1 MLTTTTRAF
10 EEYARLLLMARE
22 SNFKGDAAKALEY
35 AERAALCGNYDAG
48 VLGLI
53 RAQALCQESR
63 FEEANALFDDLIRAT
78 PPSDPVYQELLTVGW
93 NIKVNVEDYEAA
105 FATQWHLLSD
115 AGLPPGIPKWE
126 GQELAGKTIVV
137 GCYGEG
143 LGDYVAFGRFLTM
156 LEQRGANVI
165 VQAPPTVRRLL
176 ELVPG
181 VSGSV
186 PFDAKPDA
194 HYAVRLVQIPKF
206 LGISAKTIPTGQYI
220 FTHPANLGGGL
231 KVGLC
236 WGAGWSLPGY
246 NRSTTL
252 AELGPLAALEG
263 VKFYSLQKGSAA
275 KQLLAPPSKMEIIDL
290 APTFNDLADT
300 ASAIA
305 ALDAVVSVDSM
316 VANLAGALGKPTFV
330 LLPKPESF
338 RWGLR
343 GRVNWYKSARPYPQD
358 EKDQWGIPI
367 ARLTQD
373 LRDFLSADRTNRGK
387 DISPRFSLSW
397 IAESN
402 LERYCRQERHKGVL
416 MAQG

>member
-1 MLTTTTRAF
+1 MLIPTTRSF

-22 SNFKGDAAKALEY
+22 SNFRGDATKALEY
-35 AERAALCGNYDAG
+35 TERAALCGNYDAG

-63 FEEANALFDDLIRAT
+63 FDEANTLFDDLIRTT

-126 GQELAGKTIVV
+126 GQDLAGKSIVV

-143 LGDYVAFGRFLTM
+143 LGDYVAFGRYLTM

-186 PFDAKPDA
+186 PFESKPDA

-206 LGISAKTIPTGQYI
+206 LGISARTIPTGQYI
-220 FTHPANLGGGL
+220 FARPANLGGGL

-236 WGAGWSLPGY
+236 WAAGWSQQGY

-263 VKFYSLQKGSAA
+263 VKFYSLQKGPAA

-300 ASAIA
+300 AAAIA

-316 VANLAGALGKPTFV
+316 VANLAGALNRPVFV
-330 LLPKPESF
+330 LSPKPESF

-343 GRVNWYKSARPYPQD
+343 GRVSWFPSARVFAQD
-358 EKDQWGIPI
+358 TKDDWGVPVE
-367 ARLTQD
+367 RLTQD
-373 LRDFLSADRTNRGK
+373 LGGFLSAGK
-387 DISPRFSLSW
+387 NPRRHRRFSLSW
-397 IAESN
+397 IAEAN
-402 LERYCRQERHKGVL
+402 LARYCRVDPTG
-416 MAQG
+416 GS